1 MKKVTLIVAMVFMF
15 AGCNAESQNGKE
27 AQKEAP
33 APSMPATGA
42 PAASYGGT
50 VVSTKD
56 ASNYTYLEIKGKDGV
71 FWAAVPQTK
80 VATGAAVELIGPIP
94 MKNFDA
100 KVLGKKFETI
110 IFAGGVTVNGKQPEA
125 AAGSAPAKA
134 ASGPQQQKEPAIDAS
149 AHMKA
154 DTATDASDV
163 KKAEGGVTISEIL
176 ATPASFKDKKVL
188 LRSKV
193 VKFLPE
199 IMKKNWLHLKDASV
213 KEKDIV
219 ATTAEQFKVGDV
231 VLIEGIVKTNQDLGF
246 GYKYDVLIEEV
257 KVKK

>member
-1 MKKVTLIVAMVFMF
+1 MKKVTLIIAIVFLC
-15 AGCNAESQNGKE
+15 AGCNAESQK
-27 AQKEAP
+27 AQEVPKDTPAP
-33 APSMPATGA
+33 AMPATAA
-42 PAASYGGT
+42 PAASYSGT

-80 VATGAAVELIGPIP
+80 VAVGAAVELIGPIP
-94 MKNFDA
+94 MKNFEA

-110 IFAGGVTVNGKQPEA
+110 IFAGGVTVNGKQAEA
-125 AAGSAPAKA
+125 AGTAPAKN
-134 ASGPQQQKEPAIDAS
+134 ASGTQQQKEPAMDAS

-154 DTATDASDV
+154 DTTADASEV
-163 KKAEGGVTISEIL
+163 KKAEGGVTIAEIL
-176 ATPASFKDKKVL
+176 ANPASFKDKKVL

-193 VKFLPE
+193 TKFLPE

-213 KEKDIV
+213 KDKDIV
-219 ATTAEQFKVGDV
+219 ATSAEQFKAGDV

-246 GYKYDVLIEEV
+246 GYKYDVLIEEAV
-257 KVKK
+257 KR

>member
-1 MKKVTLIVAMVFMF
+1 MKKVTFIFAMFFMF
-15 AGCNAESQNGKE
+15 AGCNAESQKGKE
-27 AQKEAP
+27 APKDVPAPNMPAP
-33 APSMPATGA
+33 AA

-80 VATGAAVELIGPIP
+80 VAVGAAVELIGPIP

-100 KVLGKKFETI
+100 KVLGKKFDSI
-110 IFAGGVTVNGKQPEA
+110 IFAGGVMVNGKQAEA
-125 AAGSAPAKA
+125 AGKAPATTA
-134 ASGPQQQKEPAIDAS
+134 AGAQQKEPAMDAS
-149 AHMKA
+149 SHMKA
-154 DTATDASDV
+154 DTSTDASDV
-163 KKAEGGVTISEIL
+163 KKAEGGATVAEIL
-176 ATPASFKDKKVL
+176 ANPASFKDKKVL

-193 VKFLPE
+193 TKFLPE

-213 KEKDIV
+213 KDKDIV
-219 ATTAEQFKVGDV
+219 ATSAEQFKVGDV

-257 KVKK
+257 KAKK

>member
-15 AGCNAESQNGKE
+15 AGCNAESQKGKE
-27 AQKEAP
+27 AQKDMP
-33 APSMPATGA
+33 APSMPAPGA

-71 FWAAVPQTK
+71 FWAAVPQAK
-80 VATGAAVELIGPIP
+80 VATGASVELIGPIP

-110 IFAGGVTVNGKQPEA
+110 IFAGGVMVNGKQAEA
-125 AAGSAPAKA
+125 AAGTAPANS
-134 ASGPQQQKEPAIDAS
+134 ASNPQQKEPAIDAS

-154 DTATDASDV
+154 DTATDASEV
-163 KKAEGGVTISEIL
+163 KKAEGGVTIAEIL
-176 ATPASFKDKKVL
+176 ANPASFKDKKVL
-188 LRSKV
+188 LRTKV
-193 VKFLPE
+193 TKFLPE
-199 IMKKNWLHLKDASV
+199 IMKKNWLHLKDASA

-219 ATTAEQFKVGDV
+219 ATTADQFKVGDI

-257 KVKK
+257 NVKGK

>member
-1 MKKVTLIVAMVFMF
+1 MKKVTLIVAMIFMF
-15 AGCNAESQNGKE
+15 TGCNAESQKGKE
-27 AQKEAP
+27 AQKDMPAPNMPAP
-33 APSMPATGA
+33 AA
-42 PAASYGGT
+42 PAASYSGT

-80 VATGAAVELIGPIP
+80 VAVGAAVELIGPIP

-100 KVLGKKFETI
+100 KVLGKKFDSI
-110 IFAGGVTVNGKQPEA
+110 IFAGGVMVNGKQAEA
-125 AAGSAPAKA
+125 DGKAPAATAAGA
-134 ASGPQQQKEPAIDAS
+134 QQQKEPAMDAS
-149 AHMKA
+149 SHMKA
-154 DTATDASDV
+154 DTSTDASDV
-163 KKAEGGVTISEIL
+163 KKAEGGVTIAEIL
-176 ATPASFKDKKVL
+176 ANPASFKDKKVL

-193 VKFLPE
+193 TKFLPE

-213 KEKDIV
+213 KDKDIV
-219 ATTAEQFKVGDV
+219 ATSAEQFTVDDV
-231 VLIEGIVKTNQDLGF
+231 VLIEGTVKTNQDLGF